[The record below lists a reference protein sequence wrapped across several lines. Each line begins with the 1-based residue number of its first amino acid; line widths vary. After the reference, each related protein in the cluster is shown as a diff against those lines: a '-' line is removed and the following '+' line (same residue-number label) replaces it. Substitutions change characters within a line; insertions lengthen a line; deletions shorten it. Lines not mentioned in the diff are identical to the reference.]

1 MFLHLPVVPKGH
13 TAKLMHLWR
22 PYRVIECH
30 YPNLLVKPCN
40 NSNAK
45 SKLVNIDQVKPGP
58 PDNRTT
64 YSLPSLRLPEEEEPD
79 EKMPS
84 PKDSQEMTDKQ
95 LKDEQQ
101 IHKPQPL
108 IDESVT
114 EQMPINP
121 INIICDH
128 DHIK

>member
-1 MFLHLPVVPKGH
+1 
-13 TAKLMHLWR
+13 MHLWL

-45 SKLVNIDQVKPGP
+45 SKL
-58 PDNRTT
+58 
-64 YSLPSLRLPEEEEPD
+64 
-79 EKMPS
+79 
-84 PKDSQEMTDKQ
+84 
-95 LKDEQQ
+95 DEQQ

-108 IDESVT
+108 INESIT

-121 INIICDH
+121 RLRSRSTYNLQS
-128 DHIK
+128 